1 MPKRKVQFY
10 PGEFYHIFNRG
21 NARQDIY
28 FTDKDRYRFLQAMYL
43 ANASNSVVG
52 VGDLDRNKSGYTLLD
67 IKKLLD
73 DKNIVH
79 DPLVRICADVLMP
92 NHFHFLV
99 QEIKEG
105 GIVEFMHRFGV
116 SYGKYFTIKNDKPG
130 SLFQGRFKA
139 KQIETDEQLC
149 YLLAYI
155 NIINPAQLSD
165 PNLKENGIADFD
177 KTWEFV
183 NNYKW
188 SSHFEYMQKRNSILI
203 DKGMVGELYPT
214 VEKYEQFV
222 KDILSSKTRKFWS
235 WMLSEKTIFD

>member
-1 MPKRKVQFY
+1 MPIRKVQFT
-10 PGEFYHIFNRG
+10 PEEFYHIFNRG
-21 NARQDIY
+21 NARQEI
-28 FTDKDRYRFLQAMYL
+28 FHTDKDRYRFLQAMYL
-43 ANASNSVVG
+43 ANTSNSVMG

-73 DKNIVH
+73 KKDIAY

-105 GIVEFMHRFGV
+105 GTVEFMHRLGV

-130 SLFQGRFKA
+130 SLFQGRFQA
-139 KQIETDEQLC
+139 KHIETDEQLC

-155 NIINPAQLSD
+155 NVINPAQLAE
-165 PNLKENGIADFD
+165 PNLKENGIENFD
-177 KTWEFV
+177 RVWEFV

-188 SSHFEYMQKRNSILI
+188 SSHFEYMGKRSSILI
-203 DKGMVGELYPT
+203 DKGLLGEIYPNSDT
-214 VEKYEQFV
+214 YEQFV
-222 KDILSSKTRKFWS
+222 KDILSSKIRKFWT
-235 WMLSEKTIFD
+235 WMASDKAIFD